1 MVARALF
8 KAPLKHN
15 QNCFLSKG
23 LVISDDRLEW
33 EWELK
38 SVIIKRMKHYLR
50 AGLLII
56 LTVCL
61 FFFCGREEKNLTAAP
76 EQHETDTA
84 GLRAQ
89 VGFTGT
95 IVFQSDID
103 GDNEIYLLT
112 SESLRQLTDN
122 TWDDTYPRWS
132 PDGKKIAFSANHN
145 GNYDLFV
152 MDENGENITQ
162 LTASPEDDL
171 DAAWA
176 PDGQN
181 IVFTKRVEKVI
192 GKELSIW
199 ILNLSSKQ
207 ERRVMPDFSRSN
219 ILPDYSPRAPLL
231 AFTGSRAI
239 GWDVFLYDLDGQRYS
254 GLTEGGKACRSRFSP
269 DGRQIVYVSHKT
281 DGKGDIWTM
290 NSDGS
295 NQQRITERD
304 ETYDYF
310 PSWSPDGKQVVF
322 CSNLKSAYGDKG
334 DWDLYLVN
342 PENKSVSLLF
352 ESPGRDIFP
361 DWR

>member
-1 MVARALF
+1 MKDFLIKILLLLF
-8 KAPLKHN
+8 A
-15 QNCFLSKG
+15 
-23 LVISDDRLEW
+23 
-33 EWELK
+33 
-38 SVIIKRMKHYLR
+38 
-50 AGLLII
+50 
-56 LTVCL
+56 VCL
-61 FFFCGREEKNLTAAP
+61 FFFCGQEERSPASAP
-76 EQHETDTA
+76 EKLQTDAA
-84 GLRAQ
+84 GLRAH

-112 SESLRQLTDN
+112 SERLRQLTDN

-132 PDGKKIAFSANHN
+132 PDGKTIAFSANRS

-152 MDENGENITQ
+152 MDENGEHITQ
-162 LTASPEDDL
+162 LTASPEDEL

-181 IVFTKRVEKVI
+181 IVFAKRVK
-192 GKELSIW
+192 KMMRKQSSIW
-199 ILNLSSKQ
+199 IMNLSSKQ
-207 ERRVMPDFSRSN
+207 ERRVMPDFSKSN
-219 ILPDYSPRAPLL
+219 ILPDCSPQAPLL
-231 AFTGSRAI
+231 AFTGSRTL
-239 GWDVFLYDLDGQRYS
+239 GWDVFLYSFES
-254 GLTEGGKACRSRFSP
+254 GKYRELTEGGKACRPRFSP
-269 DGRQIVYVSHKT
+269 DGRQIVFVSHKT
-281 DGKGDIWTM
+281 DSKGHIWTM

-322 CSNLKSAYGDKG
+322 CSNLKSAYADKG

-342 PENKSVSLLF
+342 LEDKSVSLLF
-352 ESPGRDIFP
+352 ESPGRDVFP

>member
-1 MVARALF
+1 MV
-8 KAPLKHN
+8 
-15 QNCFLSKG
+15 FLEG
-23 LVISDDRLEW
+23 LACSDDSLEY
-33 EWELK
+33 EHGVK
-38 SVIIKRMKHYLR
+38 SVIIKLMKDFLIKI
-50 AGLLII
+50 LL
-56 LTVCL
+56 LLFAVCL
-61 FFFCGREEKNLTAAP
+61 FFFCGQEERSPASAP
-76 EQHETDTA
+76 EKLQTDAA
-84 GLRAQ
+84 GLRAH

-112 SESLRQLTDN
+112 SERLRQLTDN

-132 PDGKKIAFSANHN
+132 PDGKTIAFSANRS

-152 MDENGENITQ
+152 MDENGEHITQ
-162 LTASPEDDL
+162 LTASPEDEL

-181 IVFTKRVEKVI
+181 IVFAKRVK
-192 GKELSIW
+192 KMMRKQSSIW
-199 ILNLSSKQ
+199 IMNLSSKQ
-207 ERRVMPDFSRSN
+207 ERRVMPDFSKSN
-219 ILPDYSPRAPLL
+219 ILPDCSPRAPLL
-231 AFTGSRAI
+231 AFTGSRTL
-239 GWDVFLYDLDGQRYS
+239 GWDVFLYSFES
-254 GLTEGGKACRSRFSP
+254 GKYRELTEGGKACRPRFSP
-269 DGRQIVYVSHKT
+269 DGRQIVFVSHKT
-281 DGKGDIWTM
+281 DSKGHIWTM

-322 CSNLKSAYGDKG
+322 CSNLKSAYADKG

-342 PENKSVSLLF
+342 LEDKSVSLLF
-352 ESPGRDIFP
+352 ESPGRDVFP